1 MTILLFY
8 IVCKHDLLYNIEH
21 NIYDGI
27 LRLKDFFWK
36 NIEDIQNPTSY
47 DDDDDETNK
56 KTFGIEC
63 VDKNINTKQD
73 IILFIHIL
81 PRLIHSSNPRP
92 GHFRVQSG
100 LSWRKERLVPMMM
113 KMSWVS

>member
-8 IVCKHDLLYNIEH
+8 IVCNNDLLYNIEH

-36 NIEDIQNPTSY
+36 NIEDIQNPTSCPL

-63 VDKNINTKQD
+63 VDKISIQNR
-73 IILFIHIL
+73 ILFFLYIFFL
-81 PRLIHSSNPRP
+81 
-92 GHFRVQSG
+92 G
-100 LSWRKERLVPMMM
+100 
-113 KMSWVS
+113 